1 MEICSSIFVIKYLY
15 KYVYKGPDRATAV
28 VERRANMPGQD
39 NNTQAI
45 VANGEW

>member
-1 MEICSSIFVIKYLY
+1 MY